1 MRANRSRLR
10 RGEALPVNRNT
21 EDVREAET
29 VLAGLPARMRIQL
42 LIKRTGL
49 KQPYKAGSGT
59 VIRTPDR
66 RKAAIKNTSS
76 GKSKP
81 EQSVI
86 GYVSAIGNSGE
97 QGG

>member
-1 MRANRSRLR
+1 
-10 RGEALPVNRNT
+10 V
-21 EDVREAET
+21 ET

-49 KQPYKAGSGT
+49 KQHYKAGSGT
-59 VIRTPDR
+59 VIREPDR
-66 RKAAIKNTSS
+66 RKAAIKNTPS
-76 GKSKP
+76 GKAKP

-86 GYVSAIGNSGE
+86 GYVRAIGNSGE

>member
-1 MRANRSRLR
+1 MRPYESEPKPLEA

-49 KQPYKAGSGT
+49 KQAYKAGRGIG
-59 VIRTPDR
+59 IRTPDR
-66 RKAAIKNTSS
+66 GNAVIK
-76 GKSKP
+76 KHI
-81 EQSVI
+81 VR
-86 GYVSAIGNSGE
+86 
-97 QGG
+97 